1 MMLPND
7 SAPAESDSSA
17 GAQSADAPERESRS
31 ASTRGA
37 GPAAVV
43 ALVLFLLLP
52 VFYVLSIGPVVWLFS
67 TGRMEART
75 AAALQK
81 FYYPL
86 EFFHDQA
93 PTLAAPVEWY
103 AELWRVE
110 SPPVTLQSYP
120 PSSPIANP
128 TPAIPS
134 APTSDAPATGN
145 D

>member
-7 SAPAESDSSA
+7 SALAESDSSA
-17 GAQSADAPERESRS
+17 GAQSADTPERDSRT

-43 ALVLFLLLP
+43 ALLLFLLLP
-52 VFYVLSIGPVVWLFS
+52 VFYVLSIGPAVWLFS

-75 AAALQK
+75 AAALDK

-86 EFFHDQA
+86 EIFHDQA
-93 PTLAAPVEWY
+93 PTLSAPVEWY

-110 SPPVTLQSYP
+110 SPPVTWQSYP
-120 PSSPIANP
+120 PSSPSANP
-128 TPAIPS
+128 PPAIPP
-134 APTSDAPATGN
+134 APTSAAQETGS